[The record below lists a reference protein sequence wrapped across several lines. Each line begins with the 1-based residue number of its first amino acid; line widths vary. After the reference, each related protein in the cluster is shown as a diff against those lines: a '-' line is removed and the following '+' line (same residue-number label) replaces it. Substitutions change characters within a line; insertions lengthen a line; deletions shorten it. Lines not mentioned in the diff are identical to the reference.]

1 MLQTGTIKRISRYSG
16 LNFTEVLN
24 LPYSYFLLLSRE
36 SWIESYQAS
45 SEGREI
51 LRNLWRLQQTE
62 ADENAT
68 TQFTGRREM

>member
-16 LNFTEVLN
+16 LNFAEVLD
-24 LPYSYFLLLSRE
+24 LPYSYFLLLNRE
-36 SWIESYQAS
+36 AWIESYQATQ
-45 SEGREI
+45 EGREI

-62 ADENAT
+62 ADENAI